1 MKSEEDK
8 KYWEKRAKERLIS
21 AEQKALRFEE
31 SFKKSFEKVKS
42 NIESEIANL
51 YFKFADENGLDF
63 GTVKSRL
70 SPKEKD
76 EFRKKMR
83 DEYDK
88 ATTSEVKRR
97 IKAYYSNGFDRLS
110 AKKANLKAQVDRF
123 YSEELYGELQLT
135 LEDAYNESYYR
146 AIYDGA
152 IAAGFFIEFDRVSQN
167 TLKTLLEYPWSG
179 KNYSEKIWGRVQ
191 NFSEKLENVL
201 TVGIIEGASNQEM
214 ARNLARVC
222 DGEYKN
228 AIRLIRTETNFV
240 ANEGAAKAY
249 ESQGVES
256 YEYLAAL
263 DLRTSEIC
271 REMDG
276 KVFAL
281 KDKVTGKNY
290 PPLHPHCRSTT
301 VPYILDLEGTRIAR
315 GHDGKTY
322 KVDRHMNYKDWYD
335 KYVRTNPKEL
345 LKEKQIKN
353 ESKDKAQYAK
363 YKEKLGKNAPKSLA
377 EFIDIKYN
385 KDRWELLKGYTRAI
399 QKGDISTSTSFKYYE
414 KMDAEITKAFK
425 GVTTA
430 NGIKIKG
437 HGLHFIDRIIGN
449 EDTYINKKGKLIKK
463 RDPVKISDALEA
475 ILNPDKIGDVKF
487 NEKGKP
493 SVVFVKRN
501 YAMVSVNPETQKLV
515 QTNKH

>member
-1 MKSEEDK
+1 M
-8 KYWEKRAKERLIS
+8 
-21 AEQKALRFEE
+21 
-31 SFKKSFEKVKS
+31 
-42 NIESEIANL
+42 
-51 YFKFADENGLDF
+51 
-63 GTVKSRL
+63 
-70 SPKEKD
+70 
-76 EFRKKMR
+76 
-83 DEYDK
+83 
-88 ATTSEVKRR
+88 
-97 IKAYYSNGFDRLS
+97 
-110 AKKANLKAQVDRF
+110 
-123 YSEELYGELQLT
+123 
-135 LEDAYNESYYR
+135 
-146 AIYDGA
+146 
-152 IAAGFFIEFDRVSQN
+152 
-167 TLKTLLEYPWSG
+167 
-179 KNYSEKIWGRVQ
+179 
-191 NFSEKLENVL
+191 
-201 TVGIIEGASNQEM
+201 IEGASNQEM

-222 DGEYKN
+222 DSEYKN
-228 AIRLIRTETNFV
+228 AIRLVRTETNFV
-240 ANEGAAKAY
+240 ANEAAAKAY
-249 ESQGVES
+249 ESQGIES

-263 DLRTSEIC
+263 DLRASEIC

-301 VPYILDLEGTRIAR
+301 VPYFPDLEGTRIAR
-315 GHDGKTY
+315 AHDGKTY

-353 ESKDKAQYAK
+353 ESKDKAQYGK
-363 YKEKLGKNAPKSLA
+363 YKERLGKNAPKSLA

-385 KDRWELLKGYTRAI
+385 KDRWELLKGYMRAI

-430 NGIKIKG
+430 NGITIKG

-493 SVVFVKRN
+493 SVVFVKRH

>member
-110 AKKANLKAQVDRF
+110 AKKANLKAQIDRF

-222 DGEYKN
+222 DSEYKN

-240 ANEGAAKAY
+240 ANEAAAKAY

-301 VPYILDLEGTRIAR
+301 VPYIPDLEGTRIAR
-315 GHDGKTY
+315 GYDGKTY

-353 ESKDKAQYAK
+353 ASKDKLQYQK
-363 YKEKLGKNAPKSLA
+363 YKEILGGNAPKSLA
-377 EFIDIKYN
+377 EFVDIKYN
-385 KDRWELLKGYTRAI
+385 KDRWELFKGYTRAL
-399 QKGDISTSTSFKYYE
+399 QKEHISTSTDFRYYE

-430 NGIKIKG
+430 NGITIKG

-449 EDTYINKKGKLIKK
+449 EDTYLGKKGKLTKK
-463 RDPVKISDALEA
+463 RDPVKISDALKT
-475 ILNPDKIGDVKF
+475 ILNPDKIGDIRVDK
-487 NEKGKP
+487 KGRASQTFTK
-493 SVVFVKRN
+493 KH
-501 YAMVSVNPETQKLV
+501 YAMVSINPDTQK
-515 QTNKH
+515 